1 MPLDKRELILLR
13 IEAVL
18 KEQIGDNMVYRN
30 RSDLESMQRPCAIL
44 LDGNESSTG
53 TLTRKS
59 GRGPDIRVDLME
71 LRPQIYLFLKR
82 REERL
87 AHERGPELSGWR
99 VQLLNAIINDDEMI
113 GLVGSNGGIF
123 YRGHDTDMQTGE
135 AVQGMLLLHFAF
147 QYVLDPK
154 DLLD

>member
-1 MPLDKRELILLR
+1 MSLDKREQILVRL
-13 IEAVL
+13 EAIL
-18 KEQIGDNMVYRN
+18 KNELGASFVHRN
-30 RSDLESMQRPCAIL
+30 RSDLDSMQRPCAIM
-44 LDGNESSTG
+44 LDGVESSTG
-53 TLTRKS
+53 QLSRKS

-71 LRPQIYLFLKR
+71 LRPQIFLFLKR

-87 AHERGPELSGWR
+87 AHERGPELSSYR
-99 VQLLNAIINDDEMI
+99 MQFLKAVIHDAELIS
-113 GLVGSNGGIF
+113 LVGSNGGIF

-147 QYVLDPK
+147 QYVLDPN